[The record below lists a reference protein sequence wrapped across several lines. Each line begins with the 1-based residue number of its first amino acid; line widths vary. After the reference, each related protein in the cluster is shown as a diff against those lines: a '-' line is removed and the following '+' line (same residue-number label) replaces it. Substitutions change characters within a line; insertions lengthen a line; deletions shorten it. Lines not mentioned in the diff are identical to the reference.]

1 MNYLDLFSL
10 KGKTAMVTGGAGIL
24 GQHFCKG
31 LASAGANVAI
41 VDINRGHAQKLADEV
56 AQTYGV
62 KAFAFDYDITQPS
75 NVKELL
81 REAKDI
87 FGRIE
92 VLHNNM
98 AGKTNDL
105 ELFFAPYEKY
115 DMETWNT
122 IMNSN
127 LNSMFLV
134 SQAVG
139 AHMQEEGIAGS
150 IIQTSSIYGIMAP
163 DSRIYEGSEYMGVT
177 INTPAIY
184 SVTKAGVIGL
194 TRYLSTYWAKEN
206 IRVNSISPGGVESGQ
221 NETFKSKYSN
231 RVPLGRMARASEMVG
246 ALLYLASE
254 ASSYMTGQNI
264 VVDGGLSAW

>member
-1 MNYLDLFSL
+1 
-10 KGKTAMVTGGAGIL
+10 MVTGGAGIL

-31 LASAGANVAI
+31 LASVGANIAI
-41 VDINRGHAQKLADEV
+41 VDINREFARKLADEV

-62 KAFAFDYDITQPS
+62 KSFAFDYDITKPG

-81 REAKDI
+81 SEAKNK
-87 FGRIE
+87 FGRID

-98 AGKTNDL
+98 AGKTDDL

-122 IMNSN
+122 VMSSN

-139 AHMQEEGIAGS
+139 AHMKEEGIAGS
-150 IIQTSSIYGIMAP
+150 IIQTSSIYGVVAP
-163 DSRIYEGSEYMGVT
+163 DNRIYEGSEYMGVT

-194 TRYLSTYWAKEN
+194 TRHLSTYWAKAG
-206 IRVNSISPGGVESGQ
+206 IRVNCISPGGVESGQ
-221 NETFKSKYSN
+221 NETFKSNYSN
-231 RVPLGRMARASEMVG
+231 RVPLGRMAKASEMVG
-246 ALLYLASE
+246 ALLYLASD
-254 ASSYMTGQNI
+254 ASSYVTGQNI
-264 VVDGGLSAW
+264 VVDGGLSSW